1 MSSPETLAP
10 VVLSAQ
16 ELLLHFNEDQ
26 LVQLLNDSRNESGGF
41 DISRVVGVDDL
52 SKDEREA
59 FSKKLRYNNLDTSAV
74 PSFSAEVT
82 CC

>member
-26 LVQLLNDSRNESGGF
+26 LVQLLNDSRIKSGGF

-59 FSKKLRYNNLDTSAV
+59 FSKKLRYDNLYTFAV
-74 PSFSAEVT
+74 PIVSAGRT